1 MFIIKIFY
9 LVIFFKKNFERE
21 RKIVLNLQTAYT
33 KRLYKTYDNL
43 QRERIATEDQLRT
56 DKISLEFETLRD
68 IFKKF
73 WVVICKIDLNF

>member
-1 MFIIKIFY
+1 MFIIEIFY
-9 LVIFFKKNFERE
+9 LVIFKKKNFERE

-43 QRERIATEDQLRT
+43 QRESIATEDQLRT
-56 DKISLEFETLRD
+56 EKISLEFEILKD

-73 WVVICKIDLNF
+73 WAVICKIDLNF